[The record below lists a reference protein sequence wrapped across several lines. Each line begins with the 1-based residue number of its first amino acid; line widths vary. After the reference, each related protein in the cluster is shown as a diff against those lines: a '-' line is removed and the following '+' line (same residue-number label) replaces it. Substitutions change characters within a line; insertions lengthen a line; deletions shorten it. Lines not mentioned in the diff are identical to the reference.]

1 MAEKKSFKER
11 VKEVAI
17 TNAREYKEYYID
29 YEYLLC
35 SQAFIKSE
43 YYIVTAYAD
52 NYLHLTGLHTKLDA
66 ATFFEKC
73 YNGTLTES
81 EFDFCKKRQS
91 EKEVK
96 GSVRRKINALP
107 TIMNMF
113 DSETTVEEDFTKN
126 RIHCSFAT
134 ENVSATLGFIVSGKA
149 KPMTLLK
156 GNELDRQRAKKLDVV
171 LRRKCG
177 EKEFDEIIVG
187 TSTQLCKY
195 KEALK
200 EMLSEELLS
209 LSAEEEK

>member
-11 VKEVAI
+11 VKEVVI
-17 TNAREYKEYYID
+17 TNAREYKKYYID

-35 SQAFIKSE
+35 SQAFTKSE
-43 YYIVTAYAD
+43 CYIVTAYAD

-66 ATFFEKC
+66 VTFFEKC

-81 EFDFCKKRQS
+81 EFDFCKKGQS

-113 DSETTVEEDFTKN
+113 NSETTVEEDFTKN

-134 ENVSATLGFIVSGKA
+134 GNVSATLGYIVSGKA

-156 GNELDRQRAKKLDVV
+156 GNELDRQRSKKLDIV

-177 EKEFDEIIVG
+177 ETEFNEIIVG
-187 TSTQLCKY
+187 TNTQLCKY
-195 KEALK
+195 KETLK

-209 LSAEEEK
+209 LSADEEK